1 MKCVNVLNI
10 KLDVF
15 KVNNKD
21 KRAMLVEIFLKFLLL
36 TLNKAKHS
44 AYQSVVFI
52 SNFERVLDWQGNHSL
67 TWTHSYTC
75 SCEKLSGIKS
85 FFLFSHRIL
94 SVIRNN
100 LELNFPFYQTW
111 SLRIHKLDLPWINV
125 DSRLPS
131 AAQIH

>member
-36 TLNKAKHS
+36 TLNKAKDS

-52 SNFERVLDWQGNHSL
+52 SNFERVLD
-67 TWTHSYTC
+67 
-75 SCEKLSGIKS
+75 
-85 FFLFSHRIL
+85 
-94 SVIRNN
+94 
-100 LELNFPFYQTW
+100 
-111 SLRIHKLDLPWINV
+111 
-125 DSRLPS
+125 
-131 AAQIH
+131 